1 MMRCNRRIASQ
12 KIEELLAQ
20 TDEGEHGAV
29 LIKNMERL
37 AGTTQSAPA
46 ANTVIDSDEAANV
59 ASVLDAQSDWILVI
73 GPADFR
79 VLYRNSALQ
88 KTPLRAEVG
97 EHCHAVRFGSGES
110 SRDCL
115 MKMLTPE
122 PQYIE
127 MTLADGKRF
136 SSVAQEILW
145 DGRKVCLL
153 TGRLDGRSAK
163 K

>member
-1 MMRCNRRIASQ
+1 M
-12 KIEELLAQ
+12 
-20 TDEGEHGAV
+20 

-97 EHCHAVRFGSGES
+97 ERCHAVRFGSEEPC
-110 SRDCL
+110 RDCL

-127 MTLADGKRF
+127 MTLADGQRV
-136 SSVAQEILW
+136 SSFEQEILW

-153 TGRLDGRSAK
+153 TGRLDGRGAK